1 MKNPETNKKN
11 EKTDNPET
19 KTVKGMENQKND
31 ESRLKPSE
39 TEEPKVGKEH
49 KVIAELSEV
58 TRRNTTLPNGNKKS
72 NL

>member
-19 KTVKGMENQKND
+19 KMVKGIENQKND
-31 ESRLKPSE
+31 ESRLKPAE
-39 TEEPKVGKEH
+39 TEELKVGREH
-49 KVIAELSEV
+49 KVIAEHSEV
-58 TRRNTTLPNGNKKS
+58 TRRNATLPNGNKKS